1 MPEKTILYNE
11 AARKA
16 LEKGIDT
23 LAEAVS
29 ITLGPKGRNVVL
41 GKKFGTPQ
49 IVNDGVTIAKEI
61 NLKDF
66 GTDSDE
72 SCDFPDF
79 AKEACN
85 FVINNESSRGLL
97 ICGSGV
103 GMSIAAN
110 KILGIRASNVV
121 DKETAIESVEHNDVN
136 VLCLGANNI
145 DEENVIEIVESFLE
159 AKLIQEER
167 YLRRISKL
175 ED

>member
-1 MPEKTILYNE
+1 MIQNLAI
-11 AARKA
+11 AADHAGYRLK
-16 LEKGIDT
+16 
-23 LAEAVS
+23 
-29 ITLGPKGRNVVL
+29 NY
-41 GKKFGTPQ
+41 
-49 IVNDGVTIAKEI
+49 IVNNLKKEI

-66 GTDSDE
+66 GTESDE

-79 AKEACN
+79 AKEACD

>member
-1 MPEKTILYNE
+1 MIQN
-11 AARKA
+11 
-16 LEKGIDT
+16 
-23 LAEAVS
+23 LAIAS
-29 ITLGPKGRNVVL
+29 DHAGYRLKNY
-41 GKKFGTPQ
+41 
-49 IVNDGVTIAKEI
+49 IVNNLKKEI

-79 AKEACN
+79 AKEACD

-145 DEENVIEIVESFLE
+145 DEENVIDIVESFLE
-159 AKLIQEER
+159 AKFIQEER

>member
-1 MPEKTILYNE
+1 MIQN
-11 AARKA
+11 
-16 LEKGIDT
+16 
-23 LAEAVS
+23 LAIAS
-29 ITLGPKGRNVVL
+29 DHAGYRLKNY
-41 GKKFGTPQ
+41 
-49 IVNDGVTIAKEI
+49 IVNNLKKEI

-79 AKEACN
+79 AKEACD
-85 FVINNESSRGLL
+85 FVINNESSRGIL

-103 GMSIAAN
+103 SMSIAAN

>member
-1 MPEKTILYNE
+1 MIQN
-11 AARKA
+11 
-16 LEKGIDT
+16 
-23 LAEAVS
+23 LAIAS
-29 ITLGPKGRNVVL
+29 DHAGYKLKNY
-41 GKKFGTPQ
+41 
-49 IVNDGVTIAKEI
+49 IVNSLKREI
-61 NLKDF
+61 NINDF
-66 GTDSDE
+66 GTNSEE
-72 SCDFPDF
+72 SCEFPDF
-79 AKEACN
+79 AKEACD
-85 FVINNESSRGLL
+85 FVINNESTRGLL

-145 DEENVIEIVESFLE
+145 DEENVIDIVESFLE

>member
-1 MPEKTILYNE
+1 MIQN
-11 AARKA
+11 
-16 LEKGIDT
+16 
-23 LAEAVS
+23 LAIAS
-29 ITLGPKGRNVVL
+29 DHAGYRLKNY
-41 GKKFGTPQ
+41 
-49 IVNDGVTIAKEI
+49 IVNNLKKEI

-66 GTDSDE
+66 GTDSDK
-72 SCDFPDF
+72 SCDFQDF
-79 AKEACN
+79 AKEACD

-145 DEENVIEIVESFLE
+145 DEENVIDIVESFLE

>member
-1 MPEKTILYNE
+1 MIQN
-11 AARKA
+11 
-16 LEKGIDT
+16 
-23 LAEAVS
+23 LAIAS
-29 ITLGPKGRNVVL
+29 DHAGYKLKNY
-41 GKKFGTPQ
+41 
-49 IVNDGVTIAKEI
+49 IVNNLKKEI

-79 AKEACN
+79 AKEACD

-145 DEENVIEIVESFLE
+145 DEENVIDIVESFLE

>member
-1 MPEKTILYNE
+1 MIQN
-11 AARKA
+11 
-16 LEKGIDT
+16 
-23 LAEAVS
+23 LAIAS
-29 ITLGPKGRNVVL
+29 DHAGYRLKNY
-41 GKKFGTPQ
+41 
-49 IVNDGVTIAKEI
+49 IVNNLKKEI

-79 AKEACN
+79 AKEACD

-145 DEENVIEIVESFLE
+145 NEENVIDIVESFLD
-159 AKLIQEER
+159 AKLIQDER
-167 YLRRISKL
+167 YLRRISKF